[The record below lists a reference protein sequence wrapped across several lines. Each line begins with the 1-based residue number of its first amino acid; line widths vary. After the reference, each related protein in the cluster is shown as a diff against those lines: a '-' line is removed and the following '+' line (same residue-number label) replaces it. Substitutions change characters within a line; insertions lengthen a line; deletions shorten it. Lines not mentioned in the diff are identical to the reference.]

1 MKVISLLI
9 ILLISLSYEEIFLSE
24 GKEEEKNQLQIEYL
38 NLNDPEANT
47 VLSYPKQLSSD
58 KKHGVIIWA
67 PGYGSKG
74 GDYEAMIKR
83 LASHGFVVV
92 GLSVSPGDGTKAL
105 QLIKWLEGKNKE
117 ADWALSGKIDL
128 DTIGCSGHSLG
139 GIECEQAIVVD
150 KRIKTTIL
158 NNSGAFDHN
167 GMAKVSS
174 DTPIAIVYGNNGME
188 KPNAEGDY
196 QNDSVKAPSCLIMMD
211 GADHGHGSGPW
222 DGMAATVAWF
232 RWHLGGE
239 VFRKADFVGSSGK
252 YIDGPIIGHNGNW
265 KGECKN
271 F

>member
-117 ADWALSGKIDL
+117 VDWALSGKIDL

-239 VFRKADFVGSSGK
+239 VFRKADFVGG
-252 YIDGPIIGHNGNW
+252 DG
-265 KGECKN
+265 